1 MKVLLSLFILFT
13 LSYSAQIDEFA
24 SEVGYLRDYKVAI
37 KTAQEQNKM
46 LMVVVVGDYCP
57 WCKKFERK
65 TLKSSEVR
73 AQVDKEFVAVVID
86 KYKDKGNYPKEFYAP
101 LIPAVYFVDP
111 SNGKSL
117 LETVA
122 YMKKAEYME
131 NMDDALSIFSQE
143 GSK

>member
-1 MKVLLSLFILFT
+1 MKVLMSLFILFT

-24 SEVGYLRDYKVAI
+24 SEVGYLRDYNLAL
-37 KTAQEQNKM
+37 KTAKEQNKM
-46 LMVVVVGDYCP
+46 VMVVVVGDYCP

-65 TLKSSEVR
+65 TLKSSEVK
-73 AQVDKEFVAVVID
+73 AQVDKEFIAVVID

-131 NMDDALSIFSQE
+131 NMDDAISIFEQE
-143 GSK
+143 GNK